1 MIVCDRGDNS
11 VKVLIPDGIGLVQS
25 FNAPDCDTFP
35 SYAVYHEDKFF
46 VSYVSANCVKVSKKG
61 GELQYEIG
69 REESGDG
76 QLNHPVGHNIDRF
89 NNLIVCEPDKSR
101 LQVSSL
107 DGT

>member
-1 MIVCDRGDNS
+1 MSIRSDGHMIVCDRGDNS

-69 REESGDG
+69 R
-76 QLNHPVGHNIDRF
+76 R
-89 NNLIVCEPDKSR
+89 NLVTDS
-101 LQVSSL
+101 
-107 DGT
+107 